1 MTLPACL
8 LRVAA
13 EVEPA
18 VEADWNRWYDEVHLP
33 EIVGCP
39 GFRHAARYVAE
50 ADGKRFY
57 QALYDLAG
65 PEALDSAEFAQR
77 RGWDRF
83 RPQLQWTTRLGR
95 RIASARN
102 AAASLSDRA
111 LPLCL
116 LTVEAE
122 IAPGAEEEWNR
133 WYDDEHLPQ
142 VTSCP
147 GFVQSARYVTEADDA
162 RHYLALYEIMGPE
175 ALRTP
180 QFGLAAPWGR
190 FEPQVQARAFV
201 HRRIAVRSMAAR
213 PCYRAP

>member
-13 EVEPA
+13 EVEPE
-18 VEADWNRWYDEVHLP
+18 VEAEWNRWYDEVHLP
-33 EIVGCP
+33 EIVDCP
-39 GFRHAARYVAE
+39 GFRHAARYVAA

-57 QALYDLAG
+57 QALYDLDGPQALDG
-65 PEALDSAEFAQR
+65 PEFAKR

-83 RPQLQWTTRLGR
+83 RPQLRWTTRLGR
-95 RIASARN
+95 RIADARN

-122 IAPGAEEEWNR
+122 IAPEAEQDWNR
-133 WYDDEHLPQ
+133 WYDGEHLPQ
-142 VTSCP
+142 VTACP
-147 GFVQSARYVTEADDA
+147 GFVQSARYLTEADGA

-190 FEPQVQARAFV
+190 FEAQVQARALV
-201 HRRIAVRSMAAR
+201 HRRIAA
-213 PCYRAP
+213 CEHGGRAVL